1 MNISTVLT
9 IWKREMKGYF
19 YTPLAYVFV
28 GIFSLLMGVMFI
40 LFLQSYITYTRGS
53 MMGMGQTITVDRLLE
68 AFYGNMHVIL
78 MFILPFFTMRLF
90 TEESRQNTFV
100 LLMTSPVTTL
110 ELAIAKILSGAS
122 MLAIKLAI
130 TLIFPAFVYIFSWST
145 PNARPDLGL
154 LVMTYIGLF
163 FCGLIYIGFGAF
175 WSSITDSQLVAVVL
189 AFATNF
195 GFWLVSLAGQ
205 NGNGVFSEI
214 FKYLAINEHFTSF
227 SRGVPELKSL
237 VYFLSATFLS
247 IFLTHRSLESRSWRS

>member
-1 MNISTVLT
+1 MNISTILT
-9 IWKREMKGYF
+9 IWKREMKSYF

-40 LFLQSYITYTRGS
+40 LFLQSYIKYTQSS

-100 LLMTSPVTTL
+100 LLMTSPVTTF
-110 ELAIAKILSGAS
+110 ELAIAKIFSGAS
-122 MLAIKLAI
+122 MLLINLGI
-130 TLIFPAFVYIFSWST
+130 TIIFPIFVYLFSWST
-145 PNARPDLGL
+145 PNARPDLNIL
-154 LVMTYIGLF
+154 ILTYAGLF

-175 WSSITDSQLVAVVL
+175 WSSITESQLVAVVMS
-189 AFATNF
+189 FATNF

-205 NGNGVFSEI
+205 NGSGGWSDFL
-214 FKYLAINEHFTSF
+214 KHLAINEHFMSF

-237 VYFLSATFLS
+237 VFFLSAIILAV
-247 IFLTHRSLESRSWRS
+247 FLTHRSLESRSWRS